1 MCCAVIP
8 TPVESRTRVHYK
20 EAQIFGLNP
29 GLKVSTK
36 CFFFFEQADG
46 DIQKRMK
53 QITVAGD
60 DLGAETGESALVVGR
75 LRTDS

>member
-1 MCCAVIP
+1 MCFAVIP
-8 TPVESRTRVHYK
+8 TSVESRTRVHYK

-29 GLKVSTK
+29 ALKVSTK
-36 CFFFFEQADG
+36 CFFEQTDG
-46 DIQKRMK
+46 DIQKRMT

-60 DLGAETGESALVVGR
+60 DLGAQTGISALVVGR